1 MTQPSEPRS
10 ADPTT
15 ASAPVPWS
23 TRAQRPEDVAAI
35 RDITLAAFPGPE
47 EADLVDAL
55 RTDPEAWVAGLSQVA
70 VDAHGRPVGHALL
83 TRCTVGG
90 EPALALA
97 PCSVLPEF
105 QRQGA
110 GGAAIRAALDAARQQ
125 GENLVVVLGHAD
137 YYPRFGFTPASAAGV
152 TAPFEAPDDAFLVLA
167 LDPERPAPRG
177 EVAYP
182 AAFGI

>member
-1 MTQPSEPRS
+1 M
-10 ADPTT
+10 T

-23 TRAQRPEDVAAI
+23 TRAERPQDVTVI

-55 RTDPEAWVAGLSQVA
+55 RADPAAWVAGLSRVTVA
-70 VDAHGRPVGHALL
+70 AHDRPVAHALL

-90 EPALALA
+90 DRALALA

-110 GGAAIRAALDAARQQ
+110 GSAAIRAALDAARVQ

-137 YYPRFGFTPASAAGV
+137 YCPRFGFTPASAAGV
-152 TAPFEAPDDAFLVLA
+152 TAPFEVPDDAFLVLA
-167 LDPERPAPRG
+167 LDPGRTVPRG

-182 AAFGI
+182 ATSGV